1 MAAARIVSLVRR
13 LRRCERGFVLPLTL
27 GISTVLAIV
36 GTTAITYTT
45 SGARTASR
53 STADQKAYAL
63 AEAGVNDAMAVL
75 SLPANNALDP
85 YLLPPTTVSYEG
97 GTVTYSG
104 TLDTSGT
111 WSITSTGLMRNPT
124 GGNTSPVRRTLGVNV
139 GVDASYSQPLNNMAW
154 NYIWAKA
161 TGSTCDMTIGQ
172 SVTVATPLYV
182 EGNLCLQNSATISSG
197 PLVVKGSLTMTQ
209 KANGVGQPSSPVN
222 EAHIG
227 GACQYWNKA
236 ADYPC
241 KGNADNVYART
252 LDQSVPAL
260 TPPTADWT
268 NWYLNANPG
277 PYYPCQDKSGTPPTF
292 DNDQGTLSTP
302 DPAKRNN
309 SVLTVFDLTPGL
321 AYSCKTSG
329 GELSWNPSTRV
340 LTVKGTIY
348 IDGSVVVDNGGTDT
362 YDGQGSLYVS
372 GTALI
377 KNTNLC
383 AVATASGNCTASGWD
398 PNSRLVVFVADG
410 RGGQV
415 PVSDSIQLVS
425 ATFQGA
431 LYGTWAIEN
440 DTTSSV
446 IGPMIGSTVIL
457 GQSVTTSFPAIRIV
471 PTGMPALQNTI
482 YAQPRPPTGYTG

>member
-1 MAAARIVSLVRR
+1 MA
-13 LRRCERGFVLPLTL
+13 L

-45 SGARTASR
+45 SSARTASH

-75 SLPANNALDP
+75 SLPSNNALDP
-85 YLLPPTTVSYEG
+85 YLLPPTTVAYDG

-104 TLDTSGT
+104 TLDQGSGT

-124 GGNTSPVRRTLGVNV
+124 GPNTSPVRRTLGVNV
-139 GVDASYSQPLNNMAW
+139 GIDPSYSQPLNNMAW

-172 SVTVATPLYV
+172 SVNVATPLYV
-182 EGNLCLQNSATISSG
+182 EGNLCLQNSATIGSG

-209 KANGVGQPSSPVN
+209 KANGVGLPSTPIN

-241 KGNADNVYART
+241 KGSPDNIYART
-252 LDQSVPAL
+252 LDQNVPPL
-260 TPPTADWT
+260 TPPTADWAK
-268 NWYLNANPG
+268 WYLNANPG
-277 PYYPCQDKSGTPPTF
+277 PYYPCVDKSGTPPVF
-292 DNDQGTLSTP
+292 DNDQGSASTP
-302 DPAKRNN
+302 DAAKRDN

-321 AYSCKTSG
+321 SYSCKTGG
-329 GELSWNPSTRV
+329 GELSWDASAHV
-340 LTVKGTIY
+340 LTVKGTVY

-372 GTALI
+372 GTILI
-377 KNTNLC
+377 KNTKLC
-383 AVATASGNCTASGWD
+383 AVADGSGNCSVAGWD
-398 PNSRLVVFVADG
+398 PNSRLLVLVADG
-410 RGGQV
+410 KGGQV
-415 PVSDSIQLVS
+415 PVYDSIQLVS
-425 ATFQGA
+425 AIFQGA
-431 LYGTWAIEN
+431 LYGTNAIEN

-482 YAQPRPPTGYTG
+482 YAQPRAPSGYTG